1 MAARQLSRVRLAVVS
16 GYEPFGDYKGNPSAR
31 IALALD
37 NGLIEGIR
45 VKGVVLPNVY
55 DSHERLMDYVDKG
68 RRENRLS
75 KEEHIVVVSGGLSS
89 SILKIS
95 LEAVGHNEIDSKYAD
110 ANGVLVNDKRPVVPG
125 AVGAYRTNADLVA
138 VLLDLGK
145 AGVPATISADP
156 GRFTC
161 NSIAFG
167 MWHLI
172 AESKEKILFAFYHT
186 GLHKGDIQ
194 GELPPSKIFHP
205 PEWLEIGVPAMVRTL
220 ARQADTMIEDGD
232 WSYPIPMDIQQVP
245 TLYYKK

>member
-1 MAARQLSRVRLAVVS
+1 MAAKQLSKVKLAVVS

-31 IALALD
+31 IATRLD

-55 DSHERLMDYVDKG
+55 DSHERLMDSVEKG

-75 KEEHIVVVSGGLSS
+75 KEELIVVVSGGLSS
-89 SILKIS
+89 SIKGVS
-95 LEAVGHNEIDSKYAD
+95 LEAVGYNEIDSKYAD
-110 ANGVLVNDKRPVVPG
+110 ANGILVNDKRPVVPG

-145 AGVPATISADP
+145 AGVPAKMSGDP

-161 NSIAFG
+161 NSMAFG

-172 AESKEKILFAFYHT
+172 AESKERILFAFYHT
-186 GLHKGDIQ
+186 GLHTGDIQ

-205 PEWLEIGVPAMVRTL
+205 PEWLEKGVPVMVRTL
-220 ARQADTMIEDGD
+220 ARQAETMAGDAD
-232 WSYPIPMDIQQVP
+232 WSYPIPMDTSQVQ